1 MSIGMN
7 VEIHALKSFA
17 VRQTRNVVYSV
28 LQFANENVNAM
39 MDFIETKMETVSLE
53 IYAVRMYFQILLEL
67 KTES

>member
-1 MSIGMN
+1 MN
-7 VEIHALKSFA
+7 VEIHALKNFA

-39 MDFIETKMETVSLE
+39 MDFIETKMDTVSLE